1 MQITSKQARYLKSEA
16 MTLKIFFQVGK
27 EGVGENFYD
36 LVDKALEAH
45 ELIKFRLLQTVSSPV
60 REIALDVASNT
71 NSVIVQIVGK
81 VITLYRPSKNKIYKI

>member
-1 MQITSKQARYLKSEA
+1 MLTVKQKVKLRSMA
-16 MTLKIFFQVGK
+16 MTLKPIYQVGK
-27 EGVGENFYD
+27 EEISDNLIKGLD
-36 LVDKALEAH
+36 LALEAH